1 MLIDGIV
8 RPFPF
13 VAYSNSI
20 FHSALIQ
27 NNQMKS
33 DTSKYNSANINIG
46 FFQLITPAMILCT
59 AGFFGI
65 AFALK
70 DRLSEGFWEAP
81 QLNSTIFLVIFW
93 AIYKAF
99 ANNYDLFRTRRF
111 LKSIEKIEETGEVSP
126 EIIAKLSKGLQ
137 TDGALLNIQNTHSAL
152 ENLSVY
158 GHLNFTDNDARL
170 IKSKFGSR
178 MRHERNVVSYL
189 SGILVMMGL
198 IGTFWGLLDAINDV
212 GEAMAEVAHSIDGPA
227 DGSGGGDNLGS
238 FIGKIAEPLEGMGIA
253 FSASLFGLAG
263 SLFVG
268 FLNFFAGHA
277 QNNFVEEVSRWIDL
291 RIPKLNP
298 ALQEKTKGQKVPK
311 SDDLKAWLAGF
322 VYLSSKTNQKMG
334 QIMLALSKSTEAML
348 KSSYQTEKIYDYQKD
363 IFMSMERMSTR
374 MGVVK
379 DSLQYMTKSVEPTM
393 RIQSSMRDAL
403 VEINTHLTTA
413 RSSDN
418 DIALQQIDRLNK
430 LTNQM
435 QEVNSTFQVLSQV
448 QSSLV
453 VEIEKLREK
462 SQKEDN
468 VTEFSNLVWQ
478 LNSILEEIRQSNV
491 SAYMGLFDDKG
502 PNGQGHSNGPGT
514 GDVPAE

>member
-1 MLIDGIV
+1 
-8 RPFPF
+8 
-13 VAYSNSI
+13 
-20 FHSALIQ
+20 
-27 NNQMKS
+27 
-33 DTSKYNSANINIG
+33 
-46 FFQLITPAMILCT
+46 MILCT
-59 AGFFGI
+59 SGFFFL
-65 AFALK
+65 AFALQE
-70 DRLSEGFWEAP
+70 RLSEGFWEAP

-99 ANNYDLFRTRRF
+99 SNNYDLLRTRRF
-111 LKSIEKIEETGEVSP
+111 LVKIEQAEDSSEVEP
-126 EIIAKLSKGLQ
+126 EAIDKLIRGLHG
-137 TDGALLNIQNTHSAL
+137 DGAMLNLQNMHSAL

-212 GEAMAEVAHSIDGPA
+212 GEAMAEVSHSLDSTNPESAA
-227 DGSGGGDNLGS
+227 DNNLGS

-298 ALQEKTKGQKVPK
+298 ALQEKTNGQKTPK

-334 QIMLALSKSTEAML
+334 QIMLALSKSTEALL
-348 KSSYQTEKIYDYQKD
+348 KSAHQTEKIYDYQKD

-379 DSLQYMTKSVEPTM
+379 DSLQYMTKSIEPTM
-393 RIQSSMRDAL
+393 RINSSIRDTLA
-403 VEINTHLTTA
+403 EINTNLSAA
-413 RSSDN
+413 RAADN
-418 DIALQQIDRLNK
+418 DITLQQIDRLNK

-453 VEIEKLREK
+453 VEIDRLREK
-462 SQKEDN
+462 SQKGDN
-468 VTEFSNLVWQ
+468 VAEFSNLVWQ

-491 SAYMGLFDDKG
+491 SAYMGLFENETTHN
-502 PNGQGHSNGPGT
+502 NGQTNGPET
-514 GDVPAE
+514 SEAPAE